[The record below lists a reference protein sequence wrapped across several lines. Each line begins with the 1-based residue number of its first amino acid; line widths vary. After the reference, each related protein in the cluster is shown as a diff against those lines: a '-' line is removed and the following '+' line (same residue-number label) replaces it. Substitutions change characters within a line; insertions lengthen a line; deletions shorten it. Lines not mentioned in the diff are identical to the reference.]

1 MTMKIAFPTDDGR
14 TISRHFGQ
22 AAQFLVLS
30 VDDDG
35 QVVARESRRKP
46 AHSHDHGHDH
56 ENESGGQVSLGEI
69 NVTQGQSGGGNGHQ
83 GMFDLLADCQVL
95 MAGGMGQPAYDR
107 AAAMGLEVV
116 LPGEKD
122 IEKALDAYLA
132 GTLQSDMRRV
142 HEHGAGH
149 QH

>member
-1 MTMKIAFPTDDGR
+1 MMTKIAFPTDDGR
-14 TISRHFGQ
+14 NISRHFGQ
-22 AAQFLVLS
+22 AAQFLVLT
-30 VDDDG
+30 VEDG
-35 QVVARESRRKP
+35 QVVARESRLKP

-56 ENESGGQVSLGEI
+56 SHEPAAQVSLGEI
-69 NVTQGQSGGGNGHQ
+69 NVAQGQGGHDGHQ

-122 IEKALDAYLA
+122 IEKALEAYLA
-132 GTLQSDMRRV
+132 GTLRSDMRRV

>member
-1 MTMKIAFPTDDGR
+1 MTIKIAFPTDDGR
-14 TISRHFGQ
+14 NISRHFGQ
-22 AAQFLVLS
+22 AAQFLVLT
-30 VDDDG
+30 VEDG
-35 QVVARESRRKP
+35 QVVARESRMKP
-46 AHSHDHGHDH
+46 AHSH
-56 ENESGGQVSLGEI
+56 EPAAQVSLGDI
-69 NVTQGQSGGGNGHQ
+69 AVTQGQGGGGDGHQ

-107 AAAMGLEVV
+107 AAALGLEVV

-122 IEKALDAYLA
+122 IEEALDAYLA

-142 HEHGAGH
+142 HAHGAGH